1 MDIKILKIHWIHLIK
16 NNMDNNKKQRED
28 IIKKWKDSGLLDNLE
43 YDDIINPTF
52 KKGFKVHGSILTQ
65 EDNKK
70 K

>member
-1 MDIKILKIHWIHLIK
+1 M
-16 NNMDNNKKQRED
+16 NNNKKQRED

-65 EDNKK
+65 EDNNTTENPIKHIIK
-70 K
+70 PKQR